1 MSSTT
6 VLGPRRARALI
17 AQAPWLALTALV
29 IGLVLIAVVPLQIK
43 AFQNGAAGLGELGQI
58 QGLGEVARNT
68 VLFGAGATVVAMIL
82 GTTLALSAYAMPRR
96 LQGLLGFMPVLP
108 LIIPSVAHVVGFVF
122 LFSPE
127 NGYVNTLLRRLFS
140 LDASSSGPVN
150 VYTPTW
156 IIIYTGL
163 HLSAFVYLFV
173 YSGLKD
179 LGTDYARAARV
190 NGAGTLRV
198 MFTVTMP
205 MLRPVFVYAGMVTL
219 LLSLGQFTGPLLLG
233 RREGLDVLTTRMY
246 FLMSEQYPVNFPL
259 IAALG
264 TPLLAIAAF
273 LIFVQRRMAG
283 DQRRYVGRGAESI
296 EQAPTSRLTSVFAT
310 AYVLVFVTL
319 SAALPL
325 LALAYVS
332 LSPFWTGKLSID
344 SLSLINFED
353 AFSNPL
359 LLEAITTSF
368 VVTAVGILIVM
379 PLGLLVALALSMRG
393 TIWRPVA
400 ALLDVAASVP
410 LALPTTLVG
419 FGFLFVFSSG
429 ALDLYGTRTAL
440 IIGFVT
446 IMLPYAVRYQLT
458 TLISLGSQTMDASR
472 VSGAGP
478 FRTFFRILL
487 PLARGGMA
495 ASGAIMFVLLIHE
508 FGVALLLRSP
518 DSTVMSVLLYDQF
531 SSGSY
536 PQVAVTAIVM
546 TALTSAGVIAA
557 LLFGGSRAMERM

>member
-1 MSSTT
+1 MSS
-6 VLGPRRARALI
+6 VVAFGPRRVRALI
-17 AQAPWLALTALV
+17 EQSPWLALTVLV
-29 IGLVLIAVVPLQIK
+29 AGLVLIAVVPLQIK
-43 AFQNGAAGLGELGQI
+43 AFQNGAAGLVEVGEIPGF
-58 QGLGEVARNT
+58 GEVVRNT
-68 VLFGAGATVVAMIL
+68 ALFGAGATVVALIL

-96 LQGLLGFMPVLP
+96 LQKTLGFMPVLP

-127 NGYVNTLLRRLFS
+127 NGYVNTVLRNIFS
-140 LDASSSGPVN
+140 LDTGVSGPIN

-156 IIIYTGL
+156 IIAYTGL

-173 YSGLKD
+173 YSGLRD

-190 NGAGTLRV
+190 NGAGPLRV
-198 MFTVTMP
+198 LFTVTLP

-264 TPLLAIAAF
+264 TPLLGVAAV
-273 LIFVQRRMAG
+273 LIFFQRRMAG

-296 EQAPTSRLTSVFAT
+296 EQAPTNRLTSIFAT
-310 AYVLVFVTL
+310 AYVFLFVVL
-319 SAALPL
+319 SAVLPL

-332 LSPFWTGKLSID
+332 LSPFWTGKLSVD
-344 SLSLINFED
+344 ALSLSNFES

-359 LLEAITTSF
+359 LLESLTTSL
-368 VVTAVGILIVM
+368 VVTAIGIVIVM
-379 PLGLLVALALSMRG
+379 PLGLLVALALSRRD
-393 TIWRPVA
+393 TIWKPISTV
-400 ALLDVAASVP
+400 LDIAASVP
-410 LALPTTLVG
+410 LALPSTLVG

-429 ALDLYGTRTAL
+429 VFDLYGTRTAL

-472 VSGAGP
+472 VCGAGP
-478 FRTFFRILL
+478 VRTFLAIML

-531 SSGSY
+531 NSGSY
-536 PQVAVTAIVM
+536 PQVAVTAILM